1 MEFSRSTRVR
11 DPYRLERPVLQN
23 STAYAAVPEWHS
35 SSRSTFVPGEPV
47 VPTAEAIK
55 GTGACWSKSSSIP

>member
-23 STAYAAVPEWHS
+23 STAYADCTGMAQPVEIDVYSRRASCPDGTAVKQYRHQRFWRLPE
-35 SSRSTFVPGEPV
+35 
-47 VPTAEAIK
+47 
-55 GTGACWSKSSSIP
+55 